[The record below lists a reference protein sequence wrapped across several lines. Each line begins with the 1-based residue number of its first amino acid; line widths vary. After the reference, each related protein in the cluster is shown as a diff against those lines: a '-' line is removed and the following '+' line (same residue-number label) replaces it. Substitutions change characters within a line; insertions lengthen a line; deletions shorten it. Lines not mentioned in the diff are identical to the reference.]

1 MDRLRVSR
9 GVIARARPRAA
20 RTLVRCVLLAALLV
34 PAGKA
39 NCAPSAA
46 PVTAV
51 STGEAIFQK
60 GVLGSGE
67 PLEAMHDGGVNL
79 RGAAAA
85 CMNCHRRSGLGS
97 REGNSSIP
105 PITARYLFHPRV
117 ETPEEFDL
125 PYIPGMRTN
134 REPYTDATIA
144 RAIREGLDSEG
155 RPLGNLMP
163 QYALNDTD
171 MAALTGYLK
180 RLDQRRSPGVTDT
193 VLHFATIVTPDAD
206 PVKRRGMLDVLKQYF
221 DDKNVFP
228 LGATPPLR
236 TSRKMMFMV
245 NRRWELHVWE
255 LSGPPATWH
264 EQLKRYLAE
273 QPVFAVLSGL
283 GGKNWAPVHAFC
295 EQEAVP
301 CLFPNVEVPVETDHD
316 FYSVYFSKGVLL
328 EADLLAKRILD
339 DAGGKPAK
347 AMKTVWQVYRAGD
360 NGERGAQTLAAAL
373 RGHGIAVS
381 NRTLA
386 PGDDVAGAMRGIAHA
401 DVLVLWLRPPDIAA
415 LGRSPPPSNI
425 VFMSGL
431 LGGLDNTPL
440 SASWRGVTRLAYP
453 FDLPEGR
460 RVRVD
465 YAFGWFSIRKIP
477 MVAPQVQADT
487 YLACGLL
494 AETLS
499 HMVDAFEK
507 DYLIERIQDMLER
520 RILTGYY
527 PRLTLAPGQRFA
539 SKGGYIVRFA
549 EPDRVRLVA
558 DGDWMVP

>member
-1 MDRLRVSR
+1 M
-9 GVIARARPRAA
+9 
-20 RTLVRCVLLAALLV
+20 V
-34 PAGKA
+34 PVGKA
-39 NCAPSAA
+39 NAAPSAP
-46 PVTAV
+46 PVTTT

-105 PITARYLFHPRV
+105 PITDRYLVHPRV
-117 ETPEEFDL
+117 ESPEEFDL
-125 PYIPGMRTN
+125 PYVPSMRTD

-155 RPLGNLMP
+155 KPLSSLMP
-163 QYALNDTD
+163 QYALNDAD
-171 MAALTGYLK
+171 MAALIGYLK
-180 RLDQRRSPGVTDT
+180 RLDRRRSAGVTDT
-193 VLHFATIVTPDAD
+193 VLHIATIVTPDAD

-221 DDKNVFP
+221 DDKNIFP

-236 TSRKMMFMV
+236 ASRKMMFMV

-255 LSGPPATWH
+255 LSGPPSTWH
-264 EQLKRYLAE
+264 EQLKRLLVE

-283 GGKNWAPVHAFC
+283 GGKNWAPVHEFC

-301 CLFPNVEVPVETDHD
+301 CLFPNVEVPVETDQD

-328 EADLLAKRILD
+328 EAALLARRILD
-339 DAGGKPAK
+339 ETRGKPVQA
-347 AMKTVWQVYRAGD
+347 TTRVWQVYRTGD
-360 NGERGAQTLAAAL
+360 NGERGAQALAAAL
-373 RGHGIAVS
+373 KGHGIAVS
-381 NRTLA
+381 NRALA
-386 PGDDVAGAMRGIAHA
+386 PGDSIARSLHGMSRA
-401 DVLVLWLRPPDIAA
+401 DVLVLWLRPPDVAA
-415 LGRSPPPSNI
+415 LGRLPPPSDT

-431 LGGLDNTPL
+431 LGGLDSTPL

-453 FDLPEGR
+453 FDLPDGR

-499 HMVDAFEK
+499 HMVDAFER

-549 EPDRVRLVA
+549 EPERVRLVA